1 MTFLSLLQKARRKLS
16 RNVASWD
23 TDSLGVVRRRY
34 RSYESYL
41 KHQQAKIRERP
52 ETVQRFDEELAL
64 VLPQRISDLPLEQA
78 RVVCIASRRG
88 GEVRAFRSLGAFAW
102 GVDIAPGSDNAYTAF
117 GDMHDLK
124 EIPERSVDIVYT
136 NSLDHAYDIQA
147 SLRAVDRILAPGGTL
162 ILELLARNPAGDF
175 ESMRWDSAEDL
186 MDALGELAGVEHSTE
201 LRQYSLFRE
210 VYRADFS
217 QPWPGLHVRL
227 ERATSPAE
235 RPG

>member
-16 RNVASWD
+16 RNVASWE

-41 KHQQAKIRERP
+41 KHQRAKIRERS
-52 ETVQRFDEELAL
+52 ETVQRFDEKLAR

-78 RVVCIASRRG
+78 RVVCVASRRG

-117 GDMHDLK
+117 GDMHDLE
-124 EIPERSVDIVYT
+124 EIPERSVDVAYT

-147 SLRAVDRILAPGGTL
+147 SLRAFHRILVPRGIL

-175 ESMRWDSAEDL
+175 ESMRWDSAEALMEAFGDL
-186 MDALGELAGVEHSTE
+186 TGDEHSTE
-201 LRQYSLFRE
+201 PRQDSLFRE
-210 VYRADFS
+210 VYRAAFS

-227 ERATSPAE
+227 ERASSPDE
-235 RPG
+235 RLE